1 MSQPVIHK
9 LRLSSPGDLVEA
21 VPYLLGFHP
30 EDSLVAL
37 ALRGRRRRL
46 AFTMRIDLPDPGA
59 DMAHLAD
66 DIADCLARAGAEQ
79 AAFVVVGNTAAGYTG
94 RPHDALIEAVA
105 HALPERQIEL
115 TEAVYSGAGRWW
127 SYTCGNPVCCPVEGI
142 PTAAHGTS
150 RVAAAATYAG
160 LVALPSREALEQSL
174 EPIGDAAQAMRPAL
188 ISAVRAA
195 ARAAEPAERAAIRS
209 GSIASIMAAID
220 DEPALS
226 DEAAA
231 RLIVSLAD
239 VGVRDACCQ
248 WSQTPR
254 SASARRL
261 WTQLA
266 RRAAAP
272 FDSAPLCLLAW
283 FAYLDGDAT
292 LAAMAVGRCLRSE
305 PDHRLAVLLQ
315 EALHRGIDPLVLR
328 RDLAALGED
337 RADGSSLTG

>member
-1 MSQPVIHK
+1 MSQPVVQK

-37 ALRGRRRRL
+37 AMRGRHRRL

-79 AAFVVVGNTAAGYTG
+79 AALVVVGNTAAGYAG
-94 RPHDALIEAVA
+94 PPHDALIEAVA
-105 HALPERQIEL
+105 RALPERRIEL

-127 SYTCGNPVCCPVEGI
+127 SYTCGNPVCCPVEGT
-142 PTAAHGTS
+142 PTAYGTS

-160 LVALPSREALEQSL
+160 LVALPSREALERSL
-174 EPIGDAAQAMRPAL
+174 EPIGDATPAMRPAL
-188 ISAVRAA
+188 IGAVHAAA
-195 ARAAEPAERAAIRS
+195 ARDADPADRAANRA
-209 GSIASIMAAID
+209 GSIAFIMAAID
-220 DEPALS
+220 DGPALS

-239 VGVRDACCQ
+239 AGVRDACCQ

-261 WTQLA
+261 WIQLA
-266 RRAAAP
+266 RRAVAP
-272 FDSAPLCLLAW
+272 FDSEPLCLLAW

-292 LAAMAVGRCLRSE
+292 LAAMAVERCLRSD
-305 PDHRLAVLLQ
+305 PDHRLALLLR
-315 EALHRGIDPLVLR
+315 EAVHRAIDPLVLR
-328 RDLAALGED
+328 RHLVALAEESP
-337 RADGSSLTG
+337 DGSSLTG